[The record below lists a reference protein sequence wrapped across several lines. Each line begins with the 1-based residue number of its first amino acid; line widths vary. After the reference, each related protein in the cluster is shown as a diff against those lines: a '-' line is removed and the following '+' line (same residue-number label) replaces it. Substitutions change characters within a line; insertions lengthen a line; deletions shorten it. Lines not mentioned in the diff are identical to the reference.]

1 MAKTKRKE
9 QPEAE
14 TPAQAAPE
22 TANDTVQENTE
33 AETEN
38 PPEKPKTKEIAKITM
53 VGNLRDVVL
62 DLFKQREKSW
72 KEMTELEQK
81 SLAENV
87 VYSVEQA
94 VERAVDLIAADG
106 RKVIKGKIEQIT
118 VKDGYKVVTK
128 VGAADPLRHELVDSQ
143 GKIVLLVVSDADA
156 YDIERSDVE
165 TDADEPELPYEGG
178 DEFDDE
184 DSDDYVDDTSDG
196 DDDGDD
202 E

>member
-9 QPEAE
+9 QLEAE

-22 TANDTVQENTE
+22 TANDTVQENSE
-33 AETEN
+33 AET
-38 PPEKPKTKEIAKITM
+38 EKPKTKEIAKITM